1 MSDARPEPRDD
12 EPAAIEAPARRPL
25 PVIPTLQ
32 FLAVD
37 ADGVACDLD
46 DPDCIAPVAMT
57 GDEDDA

>member
-1 MSDARPEPRDD
+1 MK
-12 EPAAIEAPARRPL
+12 APARRPL